1 MSKIAMN
8 NIQHSVREN
17 TCEMETEEYISFM
30 RELAEW
36 ATSQADIADYAESPE
51 NYD

>member
-1 MSKIAMN
+1 MN

-17 TCEMETEEYISFM
+17 NCDMETEEYISFM

-36 ATSQADIADYAESPE
+36 ASSEADIAEYADSPE

>member
-1 MSKIAMN
+1 MN

-17 TCEMETEEYISFM
+17 TCDMEIGEYVSFM

-36 ATSQADIADYAESPE
+36 ANSQADVAEYAESSE
-51 NYD
+51 LED

>member
-1 MSKIAMN
+1 MN

-17 TCEMETEEYISFM
+17 TCDMETGEYASFM

-36 ATSQADIADYAESPE
+36 ATSQADVAEYADSPE